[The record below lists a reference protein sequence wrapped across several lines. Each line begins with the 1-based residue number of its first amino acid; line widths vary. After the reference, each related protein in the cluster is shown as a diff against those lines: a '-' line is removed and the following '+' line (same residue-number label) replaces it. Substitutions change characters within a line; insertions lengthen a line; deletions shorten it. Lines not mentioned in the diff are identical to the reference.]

1 MKVSEAFPNN
11 SKWLSASDLQGHE
24 VKVQIMQVTVAEFDN
39 GNKPALM
46 FAGKNKGLALNRTN
60 AKKLAAAYGDD
71 MDGWL
76 GKEVIIYPE
85 VVEFQ
90 GKQVD
95 SIRARPVLPKATG
108 DSDIPW

>member
-11 SKWLSASDLQGHE
+11 SKWLSAAELQGHE
-24 VKVQIMQVTVAEFDN
+24 VKVTITQVTVAEFDN

-60 AKKLAAAYGDD
+60 ARKLAASFGDD
-71 MDGWL
+71 MDLWVN
-76 GKEVIIYPE
+76 KQIIIYPE

-90 GKQVD
+90 GKPVD
-95 SIRARPVLPKATG
+95 SIRCRPVLPTAN
-108 DSDIPW
+108 DSDAPF

>member
-24 VKVQIMQVTVAEFDN
+24 VKVTVTGVTVAEFDN

-60 AKKLAAAYGDD
+60 ARKLAATYGDD
-71 MDGWL
+71 MEAWV

-90 GKQVD
+90 GKPVD
-95 SIRARPVLPKATG
+95 SIRCRPVLPKA
-108 DSDIPW
+108 DANSDIPW